1 MSKVYIPTINVGKA
15 HDADIYCVAI
25 SKDFT
30 ITASG
35 DGYLKF
41 WSNKSIDKKLK
52 PSYSILV
59 NPVGLHHVD
68 FFQTVESG
76 KDLFIITCVAFNGQ
90 IYFYKFDNNDTNITD
105 EDDSSEAQDSRNVLK
120 EIDLL
125 GKGNELKKQS
135 FWAIKWVKSDDL
147 VISHRLAATDIK
159 GNTYIWRLN
168 IPKEH
173 TESDE
178 ISDEVVKELNLEL
191 QGTVTPQRPQFAM
204 CVDISTT
211 QGLLATGFNNGTVQV
226 VQLSTLRPLY
236 TFEGFGIQSTE
247 QHSNCIRAINFS
259 PGGKLLAVA
268 NDSGSYGCITLYETE
283 FGERIGNLTV
293 PTHSSVVNGNV
304 NNSNIQQLSGENT
317 NSSFG
322 MFAHNGWV
330 FGLNF
335 NPSGELLVSS
345 GYDSKLR
352 IWDVKKR
359 ERVCTINI
367 TAGDIENEDEIML
380 EDENGE
386 SLQFPPI
393 FDVKF
398 FGKGIRGGMGNETN
412 EGICCVCMDRTI
424 RWYREAGGN
433 N

>member
-1 MSKVYIPTINVGKA
+1 MQKNYSHHPQLPQQPAMSKVYIPTGNVGKA
-15 HDADIYCVAI
+15 HGADIYSVAI
-25 SKDFT
+25 SRDYT

-41 WSNKSIDKKLK
+41 WSNSNMEKKLV
-52 PSYSILV
+52 PTHSVLV

-68 FFQTVESG
+68 FFQSVEYG
-76 KDLFIITCVAFNGQ
+76 TDLFIVTCVAFNGQ
-90 IYFYKFDNNDTNITD
+90 IHFYAFDHTTA
-105 EDDSSEAQDSRNVLK
+105 EFKQV
-120 EIDLL
+120 DLL
-125 GKGNELKKQS
+125 GTHNSEYKKKS

-147 VISHRLAATDIK
+147 VVSHRLAATDIK

-168 IPKEH
+168 IPNE
-173 TESDE
+173 TAATDE
-178 ISDEVVKELNLEL
+178 LSLEL
-191 QGTVTPQRPQFAM
+191 QGTVAPQRPQFAM

-211 QGLLATGFNNGTVQV
+211 QGLLATGFNDGTVQV

-236 TFEGFGIQSTE
+236 TFESFGIQHTN
-247 QHSNCIRAINFS
+247 QNTNCVRSINFS

-283 FGERIGNLTV
+283 FGERIGSLTV
-293 PTHSSVVNGNV
+293 PTHSSIVSGTNNNNNNNNNV
-304 NNSNIQQLSGENT
+304 QQLNGENT
-317 NSSFG
+317 NSSIG

-330 FGLNF
+330 FSVNF

-352 IWDVKKR
+352 VWDIKKR
-359 ERVCTINI
+359 ERVCTINV
-367 TAGDIENEDEIML
+367 TADDIENEDEITL
-380 EDENGE
+380 EDENNE
-386 SLQFPPI
+386 SLQYPPI

-398 FGKGIRGGMGNETN
+398 FAKGLRGGVGNETN